1 MNLPET
7 FVFSQSN
14 LQDYVDCPY
23 RFYLRYILRT
33 KWPALIVDDALEF
46 EKRGQTGARFH
57 RLIQQYLL
65 GVPEAR
71 LTELAAADPEPD
83 VARWW
88 DDFLTA
94 IPPLLEGER
103 HVEMTSGASL
113 LGQRLVAK
121 YDLVLSRP
129 DGTLAIY
136 DWKTSA
142 RKIRK
147 DWLLERVQTRLYR
160 MLLTLS
166 GAALSSNAEISPE
179 QIEMNYWFAPHPDA
193 RVTLP
198 YTQEA
203 FEADH
208 AYFSDLTG
216 QIRSRPADAFTRT
229 NDLSKCRFCVYRS
242 HCDRGAAAGDLA
254 DLDDFSMEP
263 DQAEPELD
271 FDQIAEIEF

>member
-7 FVFSQSN
+7 FAFSQSN
-14 LQDYVDCPY
+14 LQDYIDCPY

-33 KWPALIVDDALEF
+33 KWPALVVDDALEF
-46 EKRGQTGARFH
+46 EQRGQTGARFH
-57 RLIQQYLL
+57 RLVQQYLL

-103 HVEMTSGASL
+103 NVEMTLGASL
-113 LGQRLVAK
+113 QGQRLVAK

-166 GAALSSNAEISPE
+166 GAALSSNAEVSPE

-198 YTQEA
+198 YTREA

-208 AYFSDLTG
+208 AYFSDLIS

-229 NDLSKCRFCVYRS
+229 NDLGQCRFCVYRS

-254 DLDDFSMEP
+254 DLNDFSMEP
-263 DQAEPELD
+263 DLAESELD